1 MPSDIE
7 ICNIALSRVAQT
19 QPNVSFTE
27 RSKAAELCSVFYAP
41 MRELVL
47 AEFPWPFAESI
58 VNLADIGSPAPGW
71 AFRYRYPADC
81 LKVREIIE
89 PGQRRPRSADMQI
102 PFSIGFDS
110 GGRVIHTDQPEAGV
124 RFTFRVQDPTFF
136 DPLFVDALAWRLAM
150 ELALPLSSKAELQ
163 TFAAQ
168 QYQIA
173 LTNAEASAFN
183 ESQDDPEPE
192 SEFISVR
199 S

>member
-19 QPNVSFTE
+19 QPIVSFTE

-102 PFSIGFDS
+102 PFSIGFDP

-136 DPLFVDALAWRLAM
+136 DPLFVEALAWRLSM

-163 TFAAQ
+163 TFASQ

-183 ESQDDPEPE
+183 ESQDDPDPE
-192 SEFISVR
+192 SEFVSVR
-199 S
+199 Q